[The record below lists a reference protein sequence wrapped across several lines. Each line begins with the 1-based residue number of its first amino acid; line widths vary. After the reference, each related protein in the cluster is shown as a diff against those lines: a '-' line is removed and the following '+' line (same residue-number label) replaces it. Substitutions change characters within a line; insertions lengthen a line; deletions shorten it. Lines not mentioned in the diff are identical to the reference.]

1 MNRLNA
7 VSKKL
12 LSKSNID
19 KLREL
24 RAKYV
29 AYNVL

>member
-1 MNRLNA
+1 MNRLSA
-7 VSKKL
+7 VIKKL
-12 LSKSNID
+12 LFKSNID
-19 KLREL
+19 MLREL